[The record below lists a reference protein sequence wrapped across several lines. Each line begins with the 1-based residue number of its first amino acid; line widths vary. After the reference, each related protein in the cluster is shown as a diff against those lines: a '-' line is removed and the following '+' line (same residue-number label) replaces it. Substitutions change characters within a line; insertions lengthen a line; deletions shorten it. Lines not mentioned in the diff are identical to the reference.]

1 MTTINPPIFKSQTNR
16 KAIFVTDEETAD
28 TAFAIYY
35 GKFQGIAP
43 KASRIISLIESRVEQ
58 NVEYEYLLNE
68 LHKLY
73 LFQRASVRFADK
85 IHRITESN
93 GFCFLDYEFRSRVGH

>member
-1 MTTINPPIFKSQTNR
+1 MF
-16 KAIFVTDEETAD
+16 IFVADDETAD

-43 KASRIISLIESRVEQ
+43 KANRIISLIEDRLEQ
-58 NVEYEYLLNE
+58 NVEYEHLLNE

-73 LFQRASVRFADK
+73 LFQRASVSEKPIA
-85 IHRITESN
+85 
-93 GFCFLDYEFRSRVGH
+93 